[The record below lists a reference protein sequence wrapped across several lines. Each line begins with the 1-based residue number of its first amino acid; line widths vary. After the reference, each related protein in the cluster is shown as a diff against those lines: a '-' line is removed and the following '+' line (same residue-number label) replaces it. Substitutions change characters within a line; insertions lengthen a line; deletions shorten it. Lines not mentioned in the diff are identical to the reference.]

1 MFTLFWVSRGLGL
14 PGEEDRG
21 EDYFPFLFSSA
32 ELPGMQDGAGRK
44 KTESKEPGQYRKGP
58 GADLTPSLKVNERKG
73 CIRDQIKKKES
84 KPNSNN

>member
-1 MFTLFWVSRGLGL
+1 MFTLFWVSCGLGL

-44 KTESKEPGQYRKGP
+44 KTASKEPGQYRKGP
-58 GADLTPSLKVNERKG
+58 GADLTPSLKGEWKKG
-73 CIRDQIKKKES
+73 LYQDQIKKIQTKQQQ
-84 KPNSNN
+84 